1 MKHANKHLKFV
12 NKHVEHVNKHVE
24 HVELVNKNESYLI
37 LFTSFLNWAQNC
49 PLNQNFLL
57 IGHQVSS
64 LELGCLVLFVLRQL
78 FDQLITF

>member
-1 MKHANKHLKFV
+1 MKHANKHLKLV
-12 NKHVEHVNKHVE
+12 NKHVEHVNK